1 MEKRLWAA
9 ALFIGFGLV
18 LVAGRLVQLTVI
30 QHRELADRAAS
41 QHHKRISW
49 TSQRGTIVDR
59 NGTPLALSV
68 AAESLFV
75 HPGQLPDRID
85 ERLPA
90 LAAALQLPA
99 PRVAQLLKKPA
110 PFVWLR
116 RQASPHLA
124 AQVRSLA
131 IAGIGSHQ
139 SERRVYPQGSLAAPL
154 LGFTDIDAK
163 GLAGVEQAYDHYLR
177 GRPVELTGLRDAF
190 GRMIFAYG
198 LENGQSQTFEVRL
211 SLDAGLQYIA
221 EQELARAVEAHAAK
235 AGTVVILD
243 PRSFAVLAMAQ
254 VPSFDPHTPATTS
267 SANRRNRLVSE
278 VYEPGSTL
286 KALLAAAALDSRL
299 VRSEE
304 QIFCEQGRYRI
315 DRRTIHDYRPRGWL
329 SFAEVI
335 KYSSNIGVAKVAQ
348 RLGQQTYF
356 RYLRA
361 FGLGQTSGIDLP
373 AESPGLLPAAGK
385 WPAITLAT
393 TGFGYGVAVT
403 PLQLAA
409 AFATLAN
416 DGVLM
421 RPYVVQDIRD
431 SDGTVLR
438 TNRSHYVWQAVRP
451 ETAKQVVGLLESAV
465 EDDGTGW
472 QAQLEGFR
480 VAGKTGTTQKLD
492 DRGRYSAQAHI
503 ASFVGIVPVAAPRL
517 VIAVTIDEPR
527 RDGYY
532 GGQVAAPVFRAIAGQ
547 ALASLGVEATTVP
560 VRANGP
566 TQPGLPGSLDK
577 AGRPNFLG
585 LSLREALRIADRHGW
600 RVSATGSGYVVGQAV
615 QHDPHTAQP
624 FYRLSLAPPRPA
636 IIAEEGTL

>member
-9 ALFIGFGLV
+9 ALCIGLGLV

-41 QHHKRISW
+41 QHHKRIRW

-59 NGTPLALSV
+59 NGKLLALSV
-68 AAESLFV
+68 SAESLFV
-75 HPGQLPDRID
+75 HPGQLPDGID
-85 ERLPA
+85 EWLPA
-90 LAAALQLPA
+90 LAAALHLPA
-99 PRVAQLLKKPA
+99 PRVAQLLKTPA

-116 RQASPHLA
+116 RRASLQLA

-163 GLAGVEQAYDHYLR
+163 GLAGVERAYAHHLR
-177 GRPVELTGLRDAF
+177 GRPAELSGLRDAF
-190 GRMIFAYG
+190 GRMIFAHG
-198 LENGQSQTFEVRL
+198 MGDGQSQTSQVRL

-254 VPSFDPHTPATTS
+254 VPSFDPHTPA
-267 SANRRNRLVSE
+267 AVVPAVRRNRAVSE

-286 KALLAAAALDSRL
+286 KALLAAAVLDSRL
-299 VRSEE
+299 VDPEE
-304 QIFCEQGRYRI
+304 QIFCEQGQYRI
-315 DRRTIHDYRPRGWL
+315 GRRTIHDHRPHGWL

-335 KYSSNIGVAKVAQ
+335 KHSSNIGVAKVVQ
-348 RLGQQTYF
+348 RLGQQTYS

-373 AESPGLLPAAGK
+373 AESPGLLPTARK
-385 WPAITLAT
+385 WSSITLAT
-393 TGFGYGVAVT
+393 TSFGYGVAVT

-431 SDGTVLR
+431 SNGTVLR
-438 TNRSHYVWQAVRP
+438 VNRSHPVWQAVRP
-451 ETAKQVVGLLESAV
+451 ETAKQVIGLLENV
-465 EDDGTGW
+465 VQHDGTGW

-480 VAGKTGTTQKLD
+480 VAGKTGTSQKLD
-492 DRGRYSAQAHI
+492 AEGKYSARAYI
-503 ASFVGIVPVAAPRL
+503 ASFVGIVPVDAPRL
-517 VIAVTIDEPR
+517 VIAVVVDEPS

-547 ALASLGVEATTVP
+547 ALAALGVEAATLP
-560 VRANGP
+560 VQVAGGS
-566 TQPGLPGSLDK
+566 QPAHPSSPDH

-585 LSLREALRIADRHGW
+585 LSLREALRTAERYGW
-600 RVSATGSGYVVGQAV
+600 QVTTTGSGYVVSQAV
-615 QHDPHTAQP
+615 QYDPRTAQP
-624 FYRLSLAPPRPA
+624 LYRLSLAPPRPA
-636 IIAEEGTL
+636 IVAEEETL